1 MFPFVNIA
9 DLTIYPVVRT
19 GQLKLPCLAVELIVA
34 GAAQRFG
41 VVYVLAGERKVLNA
55 QKKSPPPGNLTSG
68 SE

>member
-19 GQLKLPCLAVELIVA
+19 GLLKLPCLAVELIVA

-55 QKKSPPPGNLTSG
+55 QKKSPPPENLTAG